1 MASDCSFVFVKFKAE
16 WFRCRCGEVR
26 AATPGQCKYNSSPMN
41 DTQVSTWKVLCSSC
55 IYQTVQKE
63 KDPVFTG
70 VSSQH
75 INTTINLQ
83 SIFILCFHL
92 IFNCF
97 LIISVELSSRHSL
110 FVVIMVQECKSW
122 DGLKV
127 DVAQTTRNNW
137 EVGCCC
143 GKTQC
148 LHSLN
153 LLGVHH
159 TQVPRREQI

>member
-1 MASDCSFVFVKFKAE
+1 
-16 WFRCRCGEVR
+16 
-26 AATPGQCKYNSSPMN
+26 MN

-63 KDPVFTG
+63 NDPVFTG

-83 SIFILCFHL
+83 SIFILCFYL
-92 IFNCF
+92 VFNCS

-110 FVVIMVQECKSW
+110 FVVIMVQDCKSW

-127 DVAQTTRNNW
+127 DVAQTT
-137 EVGCCC
+137 
-143 GKTQC
+143 
-148 LHSLN
+148 
-153 LLGVHH
+153 
-159 TQVPRREQI
+159 

>member
-1 MASDCSFVFVKFKAE
+1 
-16 WFRCRCGEVR
+16 
-26 AATPGQCKYNSSPMN
+26 MN
-41 DTQVSTWKVLCSSC
+41 DTQVSTWEVLCSSC

-92 IFNCF
+92 IFNCS

-110 FVVIMVQECKSW
+110 FVVIMVQERKSW

-127 DVAQTTRNNW
+127 MLLRPREITGKLDVAVERLSVYIVLTCLEYTTH
-137 EVGCCC
+137 
-143 GKTQC
+143 KC
-148 LHSLN
+148 LDLN
-153 LLGVHH
+153 
-159 TQVPRREQI
+159 RSRERGDCYTRCFLT